1 MEVQGFCLDDTEDV
15 CDRNDN
21 ETNINM
27 KEGYLDFDEYIRQGE
42 PGQREKA
49 GYWQTAIGL
58 QAVDGLKVSD
68 YLQDTAR
75 RHVEG
80 DITIDEARELVNQ
93 YYVTKAAHDNH
104 DEDKEEADRTSSN
117 IVKVLSSPTFD
128 FSTGGFQSVHRRVFE
143 GVMKHAGEF
152 RTYDITKKEW
162 VLEGD
167 TVLYLNWED
176 LRRAIDYDLEQ
187 ERAYSYKGK
196 SHDEMISHLT
206 HFVSGLWQIHA
217 FGEGNTRTTAVFTI
231 QYLRS
236 LGFDV
241 NNDMF
246 AKHSW
251 YFRNALVRANY
262 HNIAKGIDYTPI
274 FLERFFRNLL
284 LGEQWDL
291 RNRYLHIH
299 PTEEWSVQPNL
310 STRTS
315 TEQVPEQ
322 VPEQVRDLLH
332 TNNPLIRGL
341 IKIIGN
347 EELSI
352 SQLMEKTG
360 LKHRPNFIEYHLN
373 PAIIEGYVR
382 LLYPDKPRHP
392 RQKYLLTVKGLA
404 LYNELTKE

>member
-1 MEVQGFCLDDTEDV
+1 MSDKQQY
-15 CDRNDN
+15 
-21 ETNINM
+21 IN
-27 KEGYLDFDEYIRQGE
+27 FDEYIRQGE
-42 PGQREKA
+42 PDQREKA

-58 QAVDGLKVSD
+58 QAVDGLQVSN

-75 RHVEG
+75 QHIEG
-80 DITIDEARELVNQ
+80 TITIDEARELVNQ
-93 YYVTKAAHDNH
+93 YYITKSARDAN
-104 DEDKEEADRTSSN
+104 DEDKEEADRVSSN

-128 FSTGGFQSVHRRVFE
+128 FSIGGYQSVHRRVFE

-176 LRRAIDYDLEQ
+176 LRRAIGYEIEQ
-187 ERAYSYKGK
+187 ERSFSYRGV
-196 SHDEMISHLT
+196 SGDDLVT
-206 HFVSGLWQIHA
+206 HIAEFVSGLWQIHA

-236 LGFDV
+236 IGFNV
-241 NNDMF
+241 ENDLF

-262 HNIAKGIDYTPI
+262 KNALKGIDYTPVY
-274 FLERFFRNLL
+274 LERFFRNLL

-299 PTEEWSVQPNL
+299 PTEEWRVQPNL
-310 STRTS
+310 ANRTS

-322 VPEQVRDLLH
+322 VPEQVRGLLH
-332 TNNPLIRGL
+332 TNNMLVIEL
-341 IKIIGN
+341 IKSIGS
-347 EELSI
+347 EEMSI
-352 SQLMEKTG
+352 LQMMERLK
-360 LKHRPNFIEYHLN
+360 LKHRPNFLEYHLN
-373 PAIIEGYVR
+373 PSISEGYVR
-382 LLYPDKPRHP
+382 MLYPDKPNHP

-404 LYNELTKE
+404 LYNELNK

>member
-1 MEVQGFCLDDTEDV
+1 MDEKELY
-15 CDRNDN
+15 
-21 ETNINM
+21 IN
-27 KEGYLDFDEYIRQGE
+27 FDEYIRQGE
-42 PGQREKA
+42 PGQQKKA

-58 QAVDGLKVSD
+58 QAVDGLKVSN

-75 RHVEG
+75 KHIEG

-93 YYVTKAAHDNH
+93 YYITKTAHDAN
-104 DEDKEEADRTSSN
+104 DEDKEEADRVSSN

-128 FSTGGFQSVHRRVFE
+128 FSTGGYQSVHRRVFE
-143 GVMKHAGEF
+143 GVMKYAGEL

-196 SHDEMISHLT
+196 SHDEMITHLT
-206 HFVSGLWQIHA
+206 RFVSGLWQIHA

-236 LGFDV
+236 LGFEV
-241 NNDMF
+241 NNDQF
-246 AKHSW
+246 ARHSW

-262 HNIAKGIDYTPI
+262 HNVAKGIDYSPVY
-274 FLERFFRNLL
+274 LERFFRNLL

-299 PTEEWSVQPNL
+299 PTKEWSVQPNL
-310 STRTS
+310 TAPEPLGDERRRLPKQ
-315 TEQVPEQ
+315 EVPEQ
-322 VPEQVRDLLH
+322 VPEQVQELLP
-332 TNNPLIRGL
+332 TNNPLIIKL
-341 IKIIGN
+341 IKVIGN
-347 EELSI
+347 EELSV
-352 SQLMEKTG
+352 SQLMERTG

-373 PAIIEGYVR
+373 PAIAEGYVCM
-382 LLYPDKPRHP
+382 LYPEKPRHP

-404 LYNELTKE
+404 LLKEKEGKVYLQSNIMKKDGN